1 MSDDLAVEESPGGE
15 SLSGVSS
22 KLGFGAVIFASAFL
36 LFQVEPLIAKIILPW
51 FGGSAEVWIVC
62 LLFFQV
68 VLLLGYG
75 YAQLLTGRF
84 KAHIQARIH
93 AGLLVVSFLSLPILP
108 RDIWRTSGR
117 DPALRILLLL
127 AETIGLP
134 YFLLSSTSPLLQA
147 WFVRRSGRVST
158 DSAYRFYALSNA
170 GSMLALLSYPVLVEP
185 YFASSRQAIGWSI
198 AYAAIA
204 LLCAGVALS
213 GQGRAKAHLSAV
225 ANANADAS
233 ADADVNASAR
243 AGVDASVT
251 TGRDA
256 IASVN
261 LDAGASA
268 GANVEANDNAGA
280 ALRESTGMPGW
291 KTQTL
296 WVALAAC
303 GSALLLAVTNHVTQN
318 IAAVPLFW
326 IIPLSL
332 YLLSFILVFDRQ
344 GWYPRNLF
352 LRLLGVSLG
361 GMTYALSPAFA
372 GLPMK
377 VLMPLFCG
385 GLFVYCM
392 FCHGELSRRKPSPEH
407 LTRFYMMCSLGGA
420 IGALFVALVAPHVFR
435 GYYELQVALAACV
448 ILVVVVN
455 YRERQEGEASGR
467 FYEARWQPAWVV
479 IAGVAVAI
487 VVSLGATI
495 RDESKDAILTVRNF
509 YGVLRVVDQ
518 ANPGVLPGQSYSA
531 AGSNRDLRCR
541 VLMNGTIKHGLQFLA
556 ADRRREPTSYY
567 ARNSGVGIALESVGQ
582 RGPLTVGVIG
592 LGAGTI
598 AAYGR
603 RGDRYSFYEINP
615 LDVEVAN
622 SEFSFL
628 RDSPAKVDVVVGD
641 ARLSLEQETPQGFDI
656 LVVDAFSGDSIP
668 IHLLTQQA
676 FELYFRQL
684 RPGGLLAVHI
694 SNEYEDLEPVVGSV
708 AGSLGKKMVLI
719 TNADDHPA
727 GIFAANWAIVGDAA
741 ALAAEPRIEDASIAP
756 APTND
761 KELWTDDY
769 SSLFRVFK
777 W

>member
-1 MSDDLAVEESPGGE
+1 MSDDRGENLAARQVAVEESAGGE
-15 SLSGVSS
+15 ILTGVGE
-22 KLGFGAVIFASAFL
+22 KVMFGAAIFASAFL

-51 FGGSAEVWIVC
+51 LGGSAEVWIVC

-75 YAQLLTGRF
+75 YAHVLTGWF
-84 KAHIQARIH
+84 QPHVQARVH
-93 AGLLVVSFLSLPILP
+93 AGLLLLSFLSLPILP
-108 RDIWRTSGR
+108 KDMWKISGGG
-117 DPALRILLLL
+117 DPASRILLLL
-127 AETIGLP
+127 AATIGLP

-147 WFVRRSGRVST
+147 WFARRGGRAST
-158 DSAYRFYALSNA
+158 YSTYRFYALSNA
-170 GSMLALLSYPVLVEP
+170 GSMLALLSYPIFVEP
-185 YFASSRQAIGWSI
+185 YFTNSRQAIGWSI
-198 AYAAIA
+198 GYAAIA
-204 LLCAGVALS
+204 LWCAGVALG
-213 GQGRAKAHLSAV
+213 GQNRVNAA
-225 ANANADAS
+225 ANAGAAAN
-233 ADADVNASAR
+233 
-243 AGVDASVT
+243 
-251 TGRDA
+251 
-256 IASVN
+256 
-261 LDAGASA
+261 ASA
-268 GANVEANDNAGA
+268 GAEAEASAGGTSRA
-280 ALRESTGMPGW
+280 SASIGAHATLRESTAMPDW
-291 KTQTL
+291 KTQAL

-344 GWYPRNLF
+344 AWYRGSLF

-361 GMTYALSPAFA
+361 AMTYALSPEFA

-377 VLMPLFCG
+377 VLIPLFCG
-385 GLFVYCM
+385 GLFVCCM
-392 FCHGELSRRKPSPEH
+392 FCHGELARLKPSPEH

-420 IGALFVALVAPHVFR
+420 IGAMFVALVAPHVFR
-435 GYYELQVALAACV
+435 GYYELQGALAACV

-455 YRERQEGEASGR
+455 YRDKSGHDVPGR
-467 FYEARWQPAWVV
+467 FYKARWQPASIV
-479 IAGVAVAI
+479 IVGVAVAI
-487 VVSLGATI
+487 VASLGMTI
-495 RDESKDAILTVRNF
+495 RDENKDAILTVRNF
-509 YGVLRVVDQ
+509 YGVLRVIDQ
-518 ANPGVLPGQSYSA
+518 ANPGLLPGQSYGA
-531 AGSNRDLRCR
+531 AASNADLRCR
-541 VLMNGTIKHGLQFLA
+541 VLMNGSIKHGLQFLA
-556 ADRRREPTSYY
+556 AQRRREPTSYY
-567 ARNSGVGIALESVGQ
+567 ARTSGVGVTLESVGQ
-582 RGPLTVGVIG
+582 RGSLRVGVIG

-603 RGDRYSFYEINP
+603 PGDRYTFYEINP

-628 RDSPAKVDVVVGD
+628 RDSPANVDVVVGD
-641 ARLSLEQETPQGFDI
+641 ARLSLEQEAPQGFDI

-668 IHLLTQQA
+668 IHLLTREA

-684 RPGGLLAVHI
+684 KPGGLLAVHI
-694 SNEYEDLEPVVGSV
+694 SNEYVDLEPVVEAEASW
-708 AGSLGKKMVLI
+708 LGKKLVLI

-727 GIFAANWAIVGDAA
+727 GIFAANWAIVGDEG

>member
-1 MSDDLAVEESPGGE
+1 MSDDAGDKSISGQVAVGESAGSGVILAGAGGE
-15 SLSGVSS
+15 ARAKVM
-22 KLGFGAVIFASAFL
+22 FGGAIFASAFL
-36 LFQVEPLIAKIILPW
+36 LFQLEPLIAKIILPW

-75 YAQLLTGRF
+75 YAHLLAGRF
-84 KAHIQARIH
+84 RPHIQARIH
-93 AGLLVVSFLSLPILP
+93 AGLLIVSFLSLPILP
-108 RDIWRTSGR
+108 RDIWRTSGG

-127 AETIGLP
+127 AATIGLP

-147 WFVRRSGRVST
+147 WFVRRSGRALTEST
-158 DSAYRFYALSNA
+158 YRFYALSNA
-170 GSMLALLSYPVLVEP
+170 GSMLALLSYPALVEP
-185 YFASSRQAIGWSI
+185 YFTSSRQAIGWSI
-198 AYAAIA
+198 AYAAVAI
-204 LLCAGVALS
+204 LCASVALS
-213 GQGRAKAHLSAV
+213 GPK
-225 ANANADAS
+225 S
-233 ADADVNASAR
+233 ADVR
-243 AGVDASVT
+243 AGVEASAT

-256 IASVN
+256 SAKT
-261 LDAGASA
+261 GASANA
-268 GANVEANDNAGA
+268 GANVEAGENAGA
-280 ALRESTGMPGW
+280 TLRESTAVPGW
-291 KTQTL
+291 KTQAL

-332 YLLSFILVFDRQ
+332 YLLSFMLVFERRA
-344 GWYPRNLF
+344 WYPRSLF

-361 GMTYALSPAFA
+361 GMTYALSPGFA

-377 VLMPLFCG
+377 VLAPLFCG
-385 GLFVYCM
+385 GLFVCCM
-392 FCHGELSRRKPSPEH
+392 FCHGELARLKPSPKH
-407 LTRFYMMCSLGGA
+407 LTRFYMIISLGGA
-420 IGALFVALVAPHVFR
+420 IGALFVTLIAPHVFR

-455 YRERQEGEASGR
+455 YQDAPGHDKWGHDAPGG
-467 FYEARWQPAWVV
+467 FDKARWQPARLV

-487 VVSLGATI
+487 VVSLGETI

-509 YGVLRVVDQ
+509 YGVLRVIDQ
-518 ANPGVLPGQSYSA
+518 ANPGLLPGQSYGA
-531 AGSNRDLRCR
+531 EASNADLRCR
-541 VLMNGTIKHGLQFLA
+541 VLMNGTIKHGLQFVA
-556 ADRRREPTSYY
+556 AGRRREPTSYY
-567 ARNSGVGIALESVGQ
+567 ARNSGVGITLESAGQ
-582 RGPLTVGVIG
+582 RGALRVGVIG
-592 LGAGTI
+592 LGAGTV

-603 RGDRYSFYEINP
+603 AADRYTFYEINP
-615 LDVEVAN
+615 LDVEVAHK
-622 SEFSFL
+622 EFTFL
-628 RDSPAKVDVVVGD
+628 RDSPAKVEVVVGD

-668 IHLLTQQA
+668 IHLLTREA

-684 RPGGLLAVHI
+684 KPGGLLAVHI
-694 SNEYEDLEPVVGSV
+694 SNEYVDLEPVVESV
-708 AGSLGKKMVLI
+708 AGSLEKKTVLI

-727 GIFAANWAIVGDAA
+727 GIFAANWAIVGDAT

>member
-261 LDAGASA
+261 L
-268 GANVEANDNAGA
+268 
-280 ALRESTGMPGW
+280 
-291 KTQTL
+291 
-296 WVALAAC
+296 
-303 GSALLLAVTNHVTQN
+303 
-318 IAAVPLFW
+318 
-326 IIPLSL
+326 
-332 YLLSFILVFDRQ
+332 
-344 GWYPRNLF
+344 
-352 LRLLGVSLG
+352 GVSLG

-592 LGAGTI
+592 LGAGTL
-598 AAYGR
+598 AASGR